1 MKSQKAFL
9 FCLVALISVSGFSQL
24 RLPAVL
30 SSGMVLQQNDSV
42 SLWGWS
48 QPAEKIFVTTSWNN
62 HVDSIVADN
71 GAKWKLKVRTP
82 AAGGPYS
89 ILFKGNNTIELKDVM
104 IGEVWVCSG
113 QSNME
118 MNWQW
123 GHLQDINEEFPT
135 CATNNIRFFQIPK
148 TTSAYPQDDCNAKW
162 EHCDSNS
169 LKQFSAV
176 GYFFGKKLNKELNV
190 PVGLI
195 NASWGGTPAEVWAE
209 ADAINN
215 NAELKAAGDKLEE
228 YPWWPKKPGLT
239 YNGMLAPMF
248 NYSVAGAIWYQGEGN
263 TGIPFTYSHLL
274 TTMIDSWRK
283 AWNKNLPFY
292 YVQIAPFTY
301 GTTNQGNLIREQ
313 QTNALQH
320 NNVGMAVITD
330 LVDDTTD
337 IHPKYKHEVGYR
349 LAGWALA
356 ETYHKTGFSYK
367 SPLYKNMEIKKD
379 KAIVSFD
386 NVPTGLM
393 SKDKKINA
401 VQVAGADKVFYPAD
415 AKIEGDKLIVS
426 NKMVKQPVAV
436 RFSYSNAAIG
446 NLFSKEGLPVCP
458 FRTDDWEVEMIPV
471 KK

>member
-1 MKSQKAFL
+1 
-9 FCLVALISVSGFSQL
+9 
-24 RLPAVL
+24 
-30 SSGMVLQQNDSV
+30 QNDSV
-42 SLWGWS
+42 TLWGWS

-62 HVDSIVADN
+62 QTDSTIVNN
-71 GAKWKLKVRTP
+71 GARWKIKVKTP
-82 AAGGPYS
+82 SAGGPYS
-89 ILFKGNNTIELKDVM
+89 ITFKGNNTVELKDVM

-123 GHLQDINEEFPT
+123 GHLPDINEELST
-135 CATNNIRFFQIPK
+135 CATNNIRFFHIPK
-148 TTSAYPQDDCNAKW
+148 TTSAYPQDNCSAKW

-169 LKQFSAV
+169 LKLFSAV

-195 NASWGGTPAEVWAE
+195 NVSWGGTPAEVWTE

-215 NAELKAAGDKLEE
+215 NAELKAASDKLEE
-228 YPWWPKKPGLT
+228 YAWWPKKPGLT
-239 YNGMLAPMF
+239 YNGMLAPLF
-248 NYSVAGAIWYQGEGN
+248 NYSIAGAIWYQGEGN
-263 TGIPFTYSHLL
+263 TEVPFTYSHLL
-274 TTMIDSWRK
+274 TTMIDTWRK
-283 AWNKNLPFY
+283 AWNKDLPFY

-301 GTTNQGNLIREQ
+301 GTTNQGNIIREQ
-313 QTNALQH
+313 QTKALRH
-320 NNVGMAVITD
+320 DNVGMAVITD

-356 ETYHKTGFSYK
+356 ETYHKTGFTYK
-367 SPLYKNMEIKKD
+367 SPLYKNIEIKKD
-379 KAIVSFD
+379 KAIISFD
-386 NVPTGLM
+386 NAPTGLI

-401 VQVAGADKVFYPAD
+401 LQIAGDDKVFYPAD

-426 NKMVKQPVAV
+426 NKKVKQPVAV
-436 RFSYSNAAIG
+436 RFSYSNAAVG

-458 FRTDDWEVEMIPV
+458 FRTDDWEVEMVPV